1 MTRKVKLW
9 LALAFVL
16 VFLAG
21 AALGVFAGALHA
33 RRVFV
38 HGPGPFAGERMRRH
52 LQRELSL
59 TPEQAVKIDPVIDRT
74 AAQLETIRRET
85 AERVSQTMNESHRE
99 IVPFLTA
106 EQRERLERM
115 RQRHLRMMG
124 RRNFGPPHG
133 PSPND

>member
-1 MTRKVKLW
+1 MTAKVKLW

-33 RRVFV
+33 RHVMT
-38 HGPGPFAGERMRRH
+38 HGRGPFAGERMRRH
-52 LQRELSL
+52 LQRQLNL
-59 TPEQAVKIDPVIDRT
+59 TPEQAAKIDPVIDRT
-74 AAQLETIRRET
+74 SAQLESIRRET

-99 IVPFLTA
+99 IVPLLTP
-106 EQRERLERM
+106 EQRDRLEQM

-124 RRNFGPPHG
+124 RHNFGPPHG
-133 PSPND
+133 PPPNE